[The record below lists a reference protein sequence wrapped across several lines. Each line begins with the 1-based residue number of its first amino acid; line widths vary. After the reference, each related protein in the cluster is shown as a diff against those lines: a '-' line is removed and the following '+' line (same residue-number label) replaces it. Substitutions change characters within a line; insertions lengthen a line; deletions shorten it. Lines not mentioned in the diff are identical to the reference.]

1 MSDKELTGNPVTDM
15 LLPILKG
22 YKEEKEKEGY
32 VATVEMLIEE
42 LEGQYESKR
51 S

>member
-1 MSDKELTGNPVTDM
+1 MNKELTGNPVNDM

-32 VATVEMLIEE
+32 IATVEMLIEE
-42 LEGQYESKR
+42 LEGQYEKHI
-51 S
+51 

>member
-32 VATVEMLIEE
+32 VATVEMLIED

>member
-32 VATVEMLIEE
+32 IATVEMLIEE
-42 LEGQYESKR
+42 LEGQYEKHI
-51 S
+51 